1 MVRHGGHRAA
11 ARDELRHR
19 HGRDG
24 RRLRRVLQPRA
35 RHAVERAQTLARLRS
50 AAQRPLLVPRQR
62 DGRALAD
69 RPVAGARVRAEG
81 ARRRQAD
88 ARDRSGFAADRV
100 RIQRHVHADLSRLG
114 SRGPGGVLRPGG
126 RHLAACLLRQHEG
139 VVGQQHGPLP
149 GDESRHGTP
158 DSRGGRGV
166 RLRAGAAAVE
176 QAPVAVVR
184 RVERL
189 VRARDTQSTDGR
201 ARRRTTL
208 ARGGLQPRGCAPRRR
223 VHQHPAPQFGS
234 RATWPASRSWST

>member
-1 MVRHGGHRAA
+1 MVRHGGRRAA

-24 RRLRRVLQPRA
+24 RRLRRVPQPRA

-69 RPVAGARVRAEG
+69 RPAAGARVRAEG

-88 ARDRSGFAADRV
+88 AGDRSGLAADRV
-100 RIQRHVHADLSRLG
+100 WIQRHVHADLSRLG

-139 VVGQQHGPLP
+139 VVGQQHGAFP
-149 GDESRHGTP
+149 GDESRHGSP
-158 DSRGGRGV
+158 HSRGCRGV
-166 RLRAGAAAVE
+166 RLRAGAAAIE

-189 VRARDTQSTDGR
+189 VPGA
-201 ARRRTTL
+201 
-208 ARGGLQPRGCAPRRR
+208 
-223 VHQHPAPQFGS
+223 
-234 RATWPASRSWST
+234 